1 MIKNLENNQDS
12 QVTNIAIYRGQVI
25 YIHVFLLIVLQ
36 SNLQYNCSI
45 IKKRIQYINIELY
58 LYMGKNGN
66 TEGS

>member
-12 QVTNIAIYRGQVI
+12 KVTNTAI
-25 YIHVFLLIVLQ
+25 VFLLIVLQ
-36 SNLQYNCSI
+36 LNLQYNCSI

-58 LYMGKNGN
+58 LYMGKNDN